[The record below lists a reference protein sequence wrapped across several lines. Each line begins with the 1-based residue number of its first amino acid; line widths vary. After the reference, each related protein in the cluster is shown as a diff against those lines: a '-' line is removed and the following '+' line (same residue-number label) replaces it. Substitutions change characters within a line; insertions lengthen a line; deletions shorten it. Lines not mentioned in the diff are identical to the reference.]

1 MSEILANLRA
11 KSVLDVGANT
21 GHYAKLAADSGARVT
36 ACELD
41 VAALTLCYEQARK
54 EKLNILPVA
63 ANVFSDS
70 PTPGR
75 GGVASPPPVERLR
88 SDLVLGL
95 ALIHH
100 VVAMQRMNIRRVSE
114 IFAALSSRW
123 LLLEYA
129 APLKPKIG
137 ASPVPGLDDYTADD
151 LESCLKQHF
160 KAIRR
165 FSSYPDERKL
175 FLCEK

>member
-1 MSEILANLRA
+1 LASVRA

-41 VAALTLCYEQARK
+41 IAALTVCYERARR
-54 EKLNILPVA
+54 EKLNILPLAV
-63 ANVFSDS
+63 NVFSDS

-75 GGVASPPPVERLR
+75 GGVASPPPSERLR
-88 SDLVLGL
+88 SDLVMGL

-100 VVAMQRMNIRRVSE
+100 VVAMQRMNIVRVSE
-114 IFAALSSRW
+114 ILAALSSRW
-123 LLLEYA
+123 LLLEFA
-129 APLKPKIG
+129 APLKSKIG

-151 LESCLKQHF
+151 LESCLKQDF
-160 KAIRR
+160 KMVRR